1 MAEIHRVLLIDKS
14 EADYH
19 LINSFF
25 RQLAQ
30 TTQKKYHLDWLANP
44 EKWREK
50 LATQEYHVYL
60 IDSLLIPHLIEQV
73 RRQSKAAPIIILA
86 NNCATGIAAIEA
98 GATDYLDKTNLTLSS
113 LERSLRLTLTNS
125 SIQQQFQQ
133 VIQENEQQ
141 QETIKKLQY
150 QLILENTLTTI
161 TRQLASESEVF
172 SQEFLGKIGIN
183 LGVNTTFLIQ
193 FSPKIQSL
201 LNFNYWSDI
210 NKTHQFKSLKDC
222 DLKHFSWCQ
231 EQFNNHNNITI
242 SDLNK
247 LPAIAKAEAQL
258 LRSLDICSLLA
269 VPIYTPND
277 QLWGTIGLNN
287 HGDNYRDWSI
297 EEVQFLKIVS
307 KIIYLH
313 YQRIATQR
321 KLQASEA
328 LYEGIFNHSADGIF
342 LMDVGEDDQLVYETI
357 NPAYETIAGICA
369 QDIVGKTIAE
379 VLPPEIAKLIERQYC
394 ACICSRNPLVS
405 EHPLEV
411 RGETRN
417 WRTILVPIAD
427 EQGKIIKL
435 QGSAR
440 DITAEKQA
448 IANQIHLTRY
458 RHLLRSLTIKIRQ
471 SFDIKEVLETTV
483 TELQKTLNADRVVLF
498 QLESDT
504 SGKVIK
510 EAVASGYPQML
521 NKVIIDKY
529 YEAKLINKYFEGYV
543 SVCED
548 IETANLSPCYR
559 EFLERYQIRANLVLP
574 IFRHSSTKR
583 NNSTTFL
590 ESKDST
596 QYYLWGLLSMQQC
609 SQPRQWTKDEIEL
622 LQQLVEQLNIALS
635 QAELLNSEI
644 KQRQE
649 LARSNAELEQF
660 AYVASHDLQA
670 PLHTISNYASLLER
684 RYREQL
690 DAKAHKYINYIV
702 DGARRMRTQIEDLLE
717 YSRLGRSN
725 STWHTTDCNLV
736 VSQAIANLQ
745 AEIEASQA
753 KIVFNGD
760 LPTEIVDPSQLIVLW
775 QNLIENA
782 LKYCHEVTPIIQL
795 KVNSLENHWQFA
807 VSDNGIGIEPQ
818 YRKRIFQIFQRLHTQ
833 DEYPGTGIGL
843 AICQK
848 IVERHGGSIWV
859 ESQLGQGST
868 FYFTIPKQP

>member
-1 MAEIHRVLLIDKS
+1 MAEINRVLLIDKS

-25 RQLAQ
+25 CQLAK
-30 TTQKKYHLDWLANP
+30 TTPKKYQLEWLADTEKWQKKLAS
-44 EKWREK
+44 
-50 LATQEYHVYL
+50 QEYHVYL
-60 IDSLLIPHLIEQV
+60 IDFLVRLYLIEQV
-73 RRQSKAAPIIILA
+73 RRQSKATPIIILT
-86 NNCATGIAAIEA
+86 NNYAAGIAAAEA
-98 GATDYLDKTNLTLSS
+98 GATDYLDKTNLTLPI

-125 SIQQQFQQ
+125 SIQQQSQQ
-133 VIQENEQQ
+133 FIQENQQ
-141 QETIKKLQY
+141 HKETIKKLQY
-150 QLILENTLTTI
+150 QLILENILTTI
-161 TRQLASESEVF
+161 TRKLASESEVV
-172 SQEFLGKIGIN
+172 SQEILGKIGIA
-183 LGVNTTFLIQ
+183 LSVNYAFLIQ
-193 FSPKIQSL
+193 FSPNRQSL
-201 LNFNYWSDI
+201 MSFTYWSDI
-210 NKTHQFKSLKDC
+210 NKLHQIKSLNFVQ
-222 DLKHFSWCQ
+222 LKHFPWCQ
-231 EQFNNHNNITI
+231 EKFKNHNIIMIT
-242 SDLNK
+242 DLNT
-247 LPAIAKAEAQL
+247 LPAIAKVEAQL

-269 VPIYTPND
+269 VPIYTPNG
-277 QLWGTIGLNN
+277 QLWGAIGLNN
-287 HGDNYRDWSI
+287 HGDNYRYWSI
-297 EEVQFLKIVS
+297 EEIQFLKIVS

-357 NPAYETIAGICA
+357 NPAYETIAGICDR
-369 QDIVGKTIAE
+369 DIVGKTIGE
-379 VLPPEIAKLIERQYC
+379 VLPPSIAKLIERQYR
-394 ACICSRNPLVS
+394 ACISSGKPLVS
-405 EHPLEV
+405 EHPLEI

-427 EQGKIIKL
+427 EQGKMIKL

-440 DITAEKQA
+440 DITTEKQA
-448 IANQIHLTRY
+448 IAHQIHLTRY
-458 RHLLRSLTIKIRQ
+458 RHLLRSVTIKIRQ
-471 SFDIKEVLETTV
+471 SFDIQEVLETTV

-498 QLESDT
+498 QLESNT

-510 EAVASGYPQML
+510 EAVATGYRPML

-529 YEAKLINKYFEGYV
+529 CEAELINNYFEGYV

-548 IETANLSPCYR
+548 VETANLSPCYR
-559 EFLERYQIRANLVLP
+559 EFLEQYQIRANLVLP

-583 NNSTTFL
+583 NNSTTL

-635 QAELLNSEI
+635 QAELLDSEI

-684 RYREQL
+684 RYQEQL

-725 STWHTTDCNLV
+725 STWHTTDCNLIV
-736 VSQAIANLQ
+736 HQAIANLQ

-753 KIVFNGD
+753 NIVFNGD
-760 LPTEIVDPSQLIVLW
+760 LPTQIVDPSQLIVLW

-782 LKYCHEVTPIIQL
+782 LKYCHEVRPIIQI

-859 ESQLGQGST
+859 KSQLGQGST